1 MPLCYS
7 NGYPY
12 HISCYSMCLCIYAD
26 MFRISKTILI
36 CCHVVSLCPY
46 LDVFPWLYAH
56 MSFISTHSISLIF
69 YYADMPVWCLACIW
83 VCIYVAMYSCFT
95 GVFFWLYSLPRYVSM
110 PICICVCMHVY
121 FSYVIYLALTG
132 MWLYVDGVMLKCP
145 YLDILRGTMIICGNA
160 DMRWCGYASLSR
172 YLVLP

>member
-26 MFRISKTILI
+26 MSRISKLFLI

-69 YYADMPVWCLACIW
+69 YYADMPVWCLACAYMCL
-83 VCIYVAMYSCFT
+83 CIHVLLVSSSDYPLCLGMFLCQYAS
-95 GVFFWLYSLPRYVSM
+95 VF
-110 PICICVCMHVY
+110 VCMYIFHMLY
-121 FSYVIYLALTG
+121 ILH
-132 MWLYVDGVMLKCP
+132 WLV
-145 YLDILRGTMIICGNA
+145 CGCMSMA
-160 DMRWCGYASLSR
+160 
-172 YLVLP
+172 